1 MSTTTKFLAGFAGK
15 QTVFGTAVAA
25 TFKLPFVGEYE
36 DAQEEHSAEYD
47 SGFWTPTVIV
57 GEVAQHAR
65 FTLNGTGFFELMP
78 VLFNAGHDHITV
90 GGVGPFEFDDV
101 VSPSAVGV
109 PRPYT
114 FFFGGNENLGGTGP
128 MVRIRD
134 GHMESFQLAGNIN
147 TKEVSLQSQWF
158 GASVDDNSDAG
169 FAKPSS
175 NLPSPLG
182 MMKTLLGTLEIQD
195 ATTTGGD
202 FTTMTA
208 TDKALLDWTFACDF
222 GLRPQW
228 SADEN
233 QLVYSGVRHVM
244 PTASFQAAI
253 RTTATNYA
261 LVKAKA
267 DAKTFQELMLTLN
280 GGASELLKLK
290 MTGRWLPNVIAH
302 SRNNDE
308 VVMAATFQVETN
320 YLQVTTPHWLSWEL
334 DTNWTH

>member
-25 TFKLPFVGEYE
+25 TFKLPFMGEYE

-47 SGFWTPTVIV
+47 SGFWTPVTIV
-57 GEVAQHAR
+57 EQVAQHAR
-65 FTLNGTGFFELMP
+65 FTLNGAGFFELLP
-78 VLFNAGHDHITV
+78 VLLNAGHDHITV
-90 GGVGPFEFDDV
+90 SGVGPFVFDDAV
-101 VSPSAVGV
+101 APSAVGV

-114 FFFGGNENLGGTGP
+114 FFFGGNEALGGTGP

-134 GHMESFQLAGNIN
+134 GHLESFQLAGNIN
-147 TKEVSLQSQWF
+147 TKEVALSSQWF
-158 GASVDDNSDAG
+158 GALVDSNSNAG
-169 FAKPSS
+169 FTKPSS
-175 NLPSPLG
+175 ALPSPLG
-182 MMKTLLGTLEIQD
+182 MMKTLLATLEVQD

-202 FTTMTA
+202 FLTMTA

-233 QLVYSGVRHVM
+233 LLTYSGVRHVM
-244 PTASFQAAI
+244 PVATFAAAI

-267 DAKTFQELMLTLN
+267 DARTFQELMLTLN
-280 GGASELLKLK
+280 GANSEQLKLK
-290 MTGRWLPNVIAH
+290 MTGRWLPGVTAH
-302 SRNNDE
+302 SRVNDE
-308 VVMAATFQVETN
+308 VVMNGTFQVETN